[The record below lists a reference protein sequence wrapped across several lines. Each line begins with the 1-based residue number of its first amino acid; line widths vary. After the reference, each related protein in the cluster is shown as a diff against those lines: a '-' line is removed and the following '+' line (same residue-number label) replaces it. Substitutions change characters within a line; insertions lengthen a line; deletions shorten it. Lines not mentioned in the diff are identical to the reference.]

1 MLLAL
6 LFSFLS
12 VSVERQR
19 SMFVERP
26 AQGRGEASQL
36 MTIETNLSHDLNKA
50 AAPDGILC
58 VGAGKTAYVGR
69 LGQVDWHQHGAP
81 VFIAGLAGKF
91 RLATP
96 DGAWLSCGAAVIPAG
111 VRHALD
117 VGDDP
122 LAVFYPEP
130 NVATVTDLVRFGAL
144 WDATG
149 RILVARTATLGPFRA
164 LYEDRDTLSFAGEM
178 LDDLVQ
184 FLRAGSAP
192 PPLDPRIARV
202 IEWLGRNPADLTAL
216 DELVRS
222 DGLSVSRFLH
232 VFSEEMGVPFRR
244 FRIWNRLRAASS
256 MALRG
261 ANLTEAAINAGFS
274 DSAHFSRLHRDTFGV
289 TPSYIL
295 GRLARATISARGE
308 RAARGR

>member
-1 MLLAL
+1 M
-6 LFSFLS
+6 S
-12 VSVERQR
+12 
-19 SMFVERP
+19 
-26 AQGRGEASQL
+26 
-36 MTIETNLSHDLNKA
+36 IETSPSDNLNKA

-69 LGQVDWHQHGAP
+69 LERVDWHRHGAP
-81 VFIAGLAGKF
+81 VFIAGLAGHF

-96 DGAWLSCGAAVIPAG
+96 EGRWLSCGAAVIPSG

-117 VGDDP
+117 VGGDP

-130 NVATVTDLVRFGAL
+130 NVATFTDLARFGSR

-149 RILVARTATLGPFRA
+149 RILVAQTATIGPFRA
-164 LYEDRDTLSFAGEM
+164 LYEDRNSLDFAGEM

-184 FLRAGSAP
+184 FLRAGSGP
-192 PPLDPRIARV
+192 PLLDPRIARV
-202 IEWLGRNPADLTAL
+202 IEWLGRNPGDLTAL

-222 DGLSVSRFLH
+222 DGISVSRFLH
-232 VFSEEMGVPFRR
+232 LFSEEIGVPFRR

-261 ANLTEAAINAGFS
+261 TNLTEAAIGAGFS
-274 DSAHFSRLHRDTFGV
+274 DSAHFSRLHREMFGV
-289 TPSYIL
+289 TASSIL
-295 GRLARATISARGE
+295 GRLARAAIRTERISR
-308 RAARGR
+308 

>member
-1 MLLAL
+1 
-6 LFSFLS
+6 
-12 VSVERQR
+12 
-19 SMFVERP
+19 
-26 AQGRGEASQL
+26 
-36 MTIETNLSHDLNKA
+36 MTIEMSLSHDLNKA

-69 LGQVDWHQHGAP
+69 LEQVDWHQHGAP
-81 VFIAGLAGKF
+81 VFIAGLAGSF
-91 RLATP
+91 RLGTP
-96 DGAWLSCGAAVIPAG
+96 DGSWLSCGAAVIPAG

-117 VGDDP
+117 VGGDP

-130 NVATVTDLVRFGAL
+130 NIATFTDLVRLGSL

-164 LYEDRDTLSFAGEM
+164 LYEDHTSLNFAGEM

-184 FLRAGSAP
+184 FLRAGSGTP
-192 PPLDPRIARV
+192 LLDPRVARV
-202 IEWLGRNPADLTAL
+202 IEWLGRNPADLTNL
-216 DELVRS
+216 EELLKS
-222 DGLSVSRFLH
+222 DGLSASRFLH
-232 VFSEEMGVPFRR
+232 LFSEEIGVPFRR

-261 ANLTEAAINAGFS
+261 TNLTEAAISAGFS
-274 DSAHFSRLHRDTFGV
+274 DSAHFSRLHRETFGV

-295 GRLARATISARGE
+295 SRLARTSI
-308 RAARGR
+308 AARKGGPANWR

>member
-1 MLLAL
+1 MI
-6 LFSFLS
+6 
-12 VSVERQR
+12 
-19 SMFVERP
+19 VERP
-26 AQGRGEASQL
+26 AQDRGEASQF
-36 MTIETNLSHDLNKA
+36 MTIEMNLRHDLNKA

-69 LGQVDWHQHGAP
+69 LEQVDWHQHGAP
-81 VFIAGLAGKF
+81 VFIAGLAGNF

-96 DGAWLSCGAAVIPAG
+96 DGGWLSCGAAVIPAG

-117 VGDDP
+117 VGGDP

-130 NVATVTDLVRFGAL
+130 NVAAFTDLVRFGAL
-144 WDATG
+144 WNATG
-149 RILVARTATLGPFRA
+149 PILVARTATLGPFRA
-164 LYEDRDTLSFAGEM
+164 LYEDRDALGFAGEM
-178 LDDLVQ
+178 LDDLVR
-184 FLRAGSAP
+184 FLRAGSAAP
-192 PPLDPRIARV
+192 VLDPRVARV
-202 IEWLGRNPADLTAL
+202 IEWLGSNPADLTAL
-216 DELVRS
+216 DELVRL

-232 VFSEEMGVPFRR
+232 LFRAEIGVPFRR

-261 ANLTEAAINAGFS
+261 ANLTEAAIGAGFS

-295 GRLARATISARGE
+295 GRLARATIAARSERGE
-308 RAARGR
+308 KAR

>member
-1 MLLAL
+1 MI
-6 LFSFLS
+6 
-12 VSVERQR
+12 
-19 SMFVERP
+19 
-26 AQGRGEASQL
+26 
-36 MTIETNLSHDLNKA
+36 IETCLSDDLNKA
-50 AAPDGILC
+50 AAPDGVLC
-58 VGAGKTAYVGR
+58 VGAGKTVYAGR
-69 LGQVDWHQHGAP
+69 LEQVDWHRHGAP
-81 VFIAGLAGKF
+81 VFIAGLAGNF

-96 DGAWLSCGAAVIPAG
+96 DGRWLSCGAAVIPAG

-117 VGDDP
+117 VGGDP

-130 NVATVTDLVRFGAL
+130 NVATFTDLVRFGTL

-149 RILVARTATLGPFRA
+149 RILVTQTATLGPFRA
-164 LYEDRDTLSFAGEM
+164 LYEDRNSLSFASEM

-184 FLRAGSAP
+184 FLRAGSGSP
-192 PPLDPRIARV
+192 LLDPRIARV

-216 DELVRS
+216 DQLVKS

-232 VFSEEMGVPFRR
+232 LFSEEIGVPFRR

-261 ANLTEAAINAGFS
+261 TNLTETAISAGFS
-274 DSAHFSRLHRDTFGV
+274 DSAHFSRLHRETFGV

-295 GRLARATISARGE
+295 GRLARATI
-308 RAARGR
+308 AARRDCPATAR